1 MTILINVINQELRL
15 ATPFKTLVNGTQEF
29 IKFKFVLDDAWLKI
43 TTFAQFTQDDT
54 AYNVYL
60 DDNKCVFLPREI
72 NSGAFTLM
80 LYGTGGHVIGTSNY
94 LTLKMIDNIFVGDAQ
109 STEITESLY
118 TQLINIVNSYGDRID
133 AKVNHSEYNQ
143 LINRVNTLDNTIKD
157 KIGTEELE
165 SFEEEVDTKIEN
177 VKQLIGTP
185 LVAQSSSK
193 MTDKTKIYVYTG
205 NETGYQN
212 GYWYYYDG
220 TAWTQGGVYNSVA
233 INVDDTLSISGVPA
247 DSKKTGDKINE
258 LKSGI
263 NDLYNTAYVTES
275 ASGSVA
281 HFVNGADNV
290 PMKSVVIDTESASA
304 TVTRTGKNLL
314 QYPYR
319 SVDSTYQNV
328 TRVTNS
334 DGSVTFNGTANA
346 NSYFNFVTELDEITL
361 KAGTYVLSANEVP
374 QNALISVNVRVNG
387 ENKYN
392 VNLTDTSNPVTFT
405 PQEDGYLRCY
415 VTIRSG
421 AVINNWTVYPMLR
434 RASDADGTYE
444 PYAGETYEVTLV
456 DGVVQEEIK
465 SLLGINNIWSDAGDV
480 EVEYRADTKLYIDK
494 SGINELHDFTLALKN
509 SPYSYYPYG
518 TPTAGRRID
527 AETGEAFD
535 GTTNYYAFEKFI
547 EIPKGRIYFECESGA
562 SGNIVFYDADKNVVD
577 AMGINSKFVQ
587 LIGNHY
593 DNTLATY
600 MRIGIYKSGGIGNTD
615 FNFAYS
621 YDGTGGKPLFR
632 NVNTDQI
639 SYKNNRLTSDFIY
652 ADEPMLVTS
661 KDTSKLVFGVLLY
674 DSQKT
679 LLKTYYLADA
689 KTINYVSVPKGHYFT
704 VYCDAPNTVQI
715 APTTELLDVI
725 SIEKTDIGV
734 FTFTYNTDFL
744 QLSKVF
750 VGTIENQY
758 SESALLMHCDN
769 YGSSGLYTYRVAFYP
784 SADSDKP
791 YLTTDA
797 MFENFFIPAKTYFR
811 IILKR
816 RSGTTVVD
824 DFKAISLKEIP
835 YNTPET
841 QGIASL
847 IGKTRQQMDSDV
859 LASYYDT
866 YLANKISAISGLA
879 DSCQAQFIF
888 LTDYHFG
895 TYNNTHNA
903 RALLT
908 RIVMGT
914 PVNVMFNGGD
924 TWTRGTGESSYG
936 EAKTRL
942 ISGVDETTP
951 NAPCN
956 WFFALGNHETGLDGK
971 LTTPMFS
978 TKDMQRI
985 MGGNVTGYDVMYDPA
1000 STNLAYW
1007 VDIDDIRYICTNVGL
1022 GTVGSDEAQANVK
1035 LFMAEALSTLNGKTA
1050 VVVGHV
1056 YYTGTSDSVN
1066 GQAAEIGEM
1075 IVAFN
1080 AKGEYNIGSY
1090 GNVNFANASGEV
1102 ALWITGHRH
1111 KDVTAQLSDGTP
1123 VVITTTCNAGAEL
1136 GGLDRT
1142 VGTVNENAFDVVSID
1157 TTNKTVYLTR
1167 IGAGQDRTLSYGGQS

>member
-1 MTILINVINQELRL
+1 M
-15 ATPFKTLVNGTQEF
+15 
-29 IKFKFVLDDAWLKI
+29 
-43 TTFAQFTQDDT
+43 
-54 AYNVYL
+54 
-60 DDNKCVFLPREI
+60 
-72 NSGAFTLM
+72 
-80 LYGTGGHVIGTSNY
+80 
-94 LTLKMIDNIFVGDAQ
+94 
-109 STEITESLY
+109 
-118 TQLINIVNSYGDRID
+118 
-133 AKVNHSEYNQ
+133 
-143 LINRVNTLDNTIKD
+143 
-157 KIGTEELE
+157 
-165 SFEEEVDTKIEN
+165 
-177 VKQLIGTP
+177 
-185 LVAQSSSK
+185 
-193 MTDKTKIYVYTG
+193 
-205 NETGYQN
+205 
-212 GYWYYYDG
+212 
-220 TAWTQGGVYNSVA
+220 
-233 INVDDTLSISGVPA
+233 
-247 DSKKTGDKINE
+247 
-258 LKSGI
+258 
-263 NDLYNTAYVTES
+263 
-275 ASGSVA
+275 
-281 HFVNGADNV
+281 
-290 PMKSVVIDTESASA
+290 
-304 TVTRTGKNLL
+304 
-314 QYPYR
+314 
-319 SVDSTYQNV
+319 
-328 TRVTNS
+328 
-334 DGSVTFNGTANA
+334 
-346 NSYFNFVTELDEITL
+346 
-361 KAGTYVLSANEVP
+361 
-374 QNALISVNVRVNG
+374 
-387 ENKYN
+387 
-392 VNLTDTSNPVTFT
+392 
-405 PQEDGYLRCY
+405 
-415 VTIRSG
+415 
-421 AVINNWTVYPMLR
+421 
-434 RASDADGTYE
+434 
-444 PYAGETYEVTLV
+444 
-456 DGVVQEEIK
+456 
-465 SLLGINNIWSDAGDV
+465 
-480 EVEYRADTKLYIDK
+480 
-494 SGINELHDFTLALKN
+494 HDFALALKS

-535 GTTNYYAFEKFI
+535 GSANYYAFEKYI

-562 SGNIVFYDADKNVVD
+562 SGNIVFYDADRNVVD
-577 AMGINSKFVQ
+577 NMGINTSFVQ

-600 MRIGIYKSGGIGNTD
+600 MRIGIYKSGGIGNTN

-621 YDGTGGKPLFR
+621 YDGTDGKPLFR
-632 NVNTDQI
+632 NVNTDQT

-674 DSQKT
+674 DSEKT

-704 VYCDAPNTVQI
+704 VYCDDPNTVQI

-725 SIEKTDIGV
+725 SIEKTDIGF

-744 QLSKVF
+744 QLSKLF

-758 SESALLMHCDN
+758 SESALLMHCDS

-797 MFENFFIPAKTYFR
+797 MLEDFFIPARTYFR

-816 RSGTTVVD
+816 RSGTTVAD

-835 YNTPET
+835 YNTPEA

-847 IGKTRQQMDSDV
+847 IGKTRRQMDSDV

-866 YLANKISAISGLA
+866 YLANKISTISGLA
-879 DSCQAQFIF
+879 ESCQAQFIF
-888 LTDYHFG
+888 LTDYHYG

-908 RIVMGT
+908 KIVMGT

-956 WFFALGNHETGLDGK
+956 WFFALGNHETGLDGN

-985 MGGNVTGYDVMYDPA
+985 MGGNVTGYDVIYDPA
-1000 STNLAYW
+1000 SSKLAYW
-1007 VDIDDIRYICTNVGL
+1007 VDVDDIRYICTNVGL
-1022 GTVGSDEAQANVK
+1022 GTVGSDEAHANVK

-1056 YYTGTSDSVN
+1056 YYTGTSDNVN

-1090 GNVNFANASGEV
+1090 GNVNFANANGEV

-1111 KDVTAQLSDGTP
+1111 KDVTAQLTDGTP

-1167 IGAGQDRTLSYGGQS
+1167 IGAGQDRELSYGGV

>member
-1 MTILINVINQELRL
+1 MADTWTAISGYTPQDYTDTAVFEVDPDTKKIALITGQ
-15 ATPFKTLVNGTQEF
+15 ALVAGEENSQY
-29 IKFKFVLDDAWLKI
+29 IKFLM
-43 TTFAQFTQDDT
+43 
-54 AYNVYL
+54 
-60 DDNKCVFLPREI
+60 PRYWD
-72 NSGAFTLM
+72 G
-80 LYGTGGHVIGTSNY
+80 
-94 LTLKMIDNIFVGDAQ
+94 ID
-109 STEITESLY
+109 
-118 TQLINIVNSYGDRID
+118 
-133 AKVNHSEYNQ
+133 
-143 LINRVNTLDNTIKD
+143 IKD
-157 KIGTEELE
+157 KAFYIEYALAGTYYGKTAAVNAEYNTEQIRFGWVVPQEACCISGTLLFVLRVESTDYILKTQIAEHPVFKSVNVEDVVPEPTKEAWYRDFEARVETAISDAEAALTAAQEAQTAAENAALNAQTSEENAETAAATAQTRYGSPLTAAE
-165 SFEEEVDTKIEN
+165 ANEMIEQN
-177 VKQLIGTP
+177 RV
-185 LVAQSSSK
+185 
-193 MTDKTKIYVYTG
+193 YVYVG
-205 NETGYQN
+205 SESGYTN
-212 GYWYYYDG
+212 GHWYYYNGSEWAD
-220 TAWTQGGVYNSVA
+220 GGVYNGTG
-233 INVDDTLSISGVPA
+233 INTDTTLTQAGMAA
-247 DSKKTGDKINE
+247 DAKATGD
-258 LKSGI
+258 
-263 NDLYNTAYVTES
+263 
-275 ASGSVA
+275 
-281 HFVNGADNV
+281 
-290 PMKSVVIDTESASA
+290 
-304 TVTRTGKNLL
+304 
-314 QYPYR
+314 
-319 SVDSTYQNV
+319 
-328 TRVTNS
+328 
-334 DGSVTFNGTANA
+334 
-346 NSYFNFVTELDEITL
+346 EI
-361 KAGTYVLSANEVP
+361 S
-374 QNALISVNVRVNG
+374 QI
-387 ENKYN
+387 
-392 VNLTDTSNPVTFT
+392 
-405 PQEDGYLRCY
+405 QEDL
-415 VTIRSG
+415 
-421 AVINNWTVYPMLR
+421 
-434 RASDADGTYE
+434 SD
-444 PYAGETYEVTLV
+444 
-456 DGVVQEEIK
+456 
-465 SLLGINNIWSDAGDV
+465 
-480 EVEYRADTKLYIDK
+480 
-494 SGINELHDFTLALKN
+494 LHDFALALKS

-527 AETGEAFD
+527 AETGEAFN
-535 GTTNYYAFEKFI
+535 GSANYYAFEKYI

-562 SGNIVFYDADKNVVD
+562 SGNIVFYDADRNVVD
-577 AMGINSKFVQ
+577 NMGINTSFVQ

-621 YDGTGGKPLFR
+621 YDGTDGKPLFR
-632 NVNTDQI
+632 NVNTDQT

-674 DSQKT
+674 DSEKT

-725 SIEKTDIGV
+725 SIEKTDIGF

-758 SESALLMHCDN
+758 SESALLMHCDS

-797 MFENFFIPAKTYFR
+797 MLEDFFIPARTYFR

-816 RSGTTVVD
+816 RSGTTVAD

-835 YNTPET
+835 YNTPEA

-847 IGKTRQQMDSDV
+847 IGKTRRQTDSDV

-866 YLANKISAISGLA
+866 YLANKISTISGLA

-888 LTDYHFG
+888 LTDYHYG

-903 RALLT
+903 RTLLT
-908 RIVMGT
+908 KIVMGT

-956 WFFALGNHETGLDGK
+956 WFFALGNHETGLDGN

-985 MGGNVTGYDVMYDPA
+985 MGGNVTGYDVMHDPA

-1111 KDVTAQLSDGTP
+1111 KDVTTQLSDGTP

-1157 TTNKTVYLTR
+1157 TTNKNVYLTR

>member
-1 MTILINVINQELRL
+1 MSLSDISTTISLDLYDHDLTPSKIKAIALDSKTRYVNAQLTRGGQQYDIGQSTAVTLTIIRPDKTGVQVTGATYSYLVYIDGTETTMYGARAELTQTAL
-15 ATPFKTLVNGTQEF
+15 AVSGTLQ
-29 IKFKFVLDDAWLKI
+29 
-43 TTFAQFTQDDT
+43 AQFMFTSGEQILRSEIFAINNGVALDST
-54 AYNVYL
+54 VSEWAGEYQGYNL
-60 DDNKCVFLPREI
+60 DELVQN
-72 NSGAFTLM
+72 
-80 LYGTGGHVIGTSNY
+80 
-94 LTLKMIDNIFVGDAQ
+94 
-109 STEITESLY
+109 
-118 TQLINIVNSYGDRID
+118 VNS
-133 AKVNHSEYNQ
+133 A
-143 LINRVNTLDNTIKD
+143 
-157 KIGTEELE
+157 
-165 SFEEEVDTKIEN
+165 
-177 VKQLIGTP
+177 
-185 LVAQSSSK
+185 VATVEGMEQDVS
-193 MTDKTKIYVYTG
+193 
-205 NETGYQN
+205 
-212 GYWYYYDG
+212 
-220 TAWTQGGVYNSVA
+220 
-233 INVDDTLSISGVPA
+233 
-247 DSKKTGDKINE
+247 E
-258 LKSGI
+258 LKSG
-263 NDLYNTAYVTES
+263 
-275 ASGSVA
+275 
-281 HFVNGADNV
+281 
-290 PMKSVVIDTESASA
+290 
-304 TVTRTGKNLL
+304 
-314 QYPYR
+314 
-319 SVDSTYQNV
+319 
-328 TRVTNS
+328 
-334 DGSVTFNGTANA
+334 
-346 NSYFNFVTELDEITL
+346 
-361 KAGTYVLSANEVP
+361 LSN
-374 QNALISVNVRVNG
+374 
-387 ENKYN
+387 
-392 VNLTDTSNPVTFT
+392 
-405 PQEDGYLRCY
+405 
-415 VTIRSG
+415 
-421 AVINNWTVYPMLR
+421 
-434 RASDADGTYE
+434 
-444 PYAGETYEVTLV
+444 
-456 DGVVQEEIK
+456 
-465 SLLGINNIWSDAGDV
+465 
-480 EVEYRADTKLYIDK
+480 
-494 SGINELHDFTLALKN
+494 LHDFALALKN

-535 GTTNYYAFEKFI
+535 GSANYYAFEKYI

-577 AMGINSKFVQ
+577 GMGINTKFVQ

-600 MRIGIYKSGGIGNTD
+600 MRIGIYKSGGIGNMD

-621 YDGTGGKPLFR
+621 YDGTDGKPLFR
-632 NVNTDQI
+632 NVNTDQT

-674 DSQKT
+674 DANKT

-704 VYCDAPNTVQI
+704 VYYDAPNTVQI

-725 SIEKTDIGV
+725 SIEKTEIGF

-758 SESALLMHCDN
+758 SESALLMHCDS

-797 MFENFFIPAKTYFR
+797 MLEDFFIPAKTYFR

-816 RSGTTVVD
+816 RSGTAVVD

-835 YNTPET
+835 YNTPEA

-847 IGKTRQQMDSDV
+847 IGKSRHQTDSDV

-866 YLANKISAISGLA
+866 YLADKISTISGLA

-924 TWTRGTGESSYG
+924 TWTRGTGKSSYG

-1000 STNLAYW
+1000 STSLAYW
-1007 VDIDDIRYICTNVGL
+1007 VDVDDIRYICTNVGL
-1022 GTVGSDEAQANVK
+1022 VTVGSNEALANSK

-1056 YYTGTSDSVN
+1056 YYSAGSDSVN
-1066 GQAAEIGEM
+1066 GDAAQIGEM

-1111 KDVTAQLSDGTP
+1111 KDVTAQLADGTP

-1157 TTNKTVYLTR
+1157 TTNKKVYLTR
-1167 IGAGQDRTLSYGGQS
+1167 IGAGQDRTLSYGGHS